1 VSAPAAEARAKSRR
15 HASGVHH
22 WWVQR
27 VTSVILIPLG
37 IWFAVSMFALP
48 AHDYFTVVAW
58 LGQKWTAVLLDVL
71 IALSAWHSL
80 LGWQI
85 VLEDY
90 VANGRTFW
98 LLVSRLAHSLVAL
111 VSILAVLR
119 IAFGSHA

>member
-1 VSAPAAEARAKSRR
+1 MSAPTAQVRARSRR

-27 VTSVILIPLG
+27 VTSIALIPLT
-37 IWFAVSMFALP
+37 IWFAVTLFALP
-48 AHDYFTVVAW
+48 AHDYVTVVAW
-58 LGQKWTAVLLDVL
+58 LSQKWTAVLLDVL
-71 IALSAWHSL
+71 IAVGAWHSL

-90 VANGRTFW
+90 VENGRTFW